1 MSTSRGR
8 IWTGVIRVAPYDRDH
23 TVAIRAA
30 ISVGVPLLVLWSI
43 GRLDLSIYASFG
55 AFAALYGRT
64 DAIGDRIRMQV
75 AAGTVMVA
83 AMLIGTAVSVSG
95 LPALGAVAVVAAVAS
110 TATLLAYATQWHPPG
125 ALFVVFST
133 GATASIPADAS
144 RIGSVLVVG
153 LAAVVFSVVVT
164 LVYETVSARA
174 IPRLPRTK
182 NRIAVGAVAAEMAVT
197 VAVATLL
204 AGIAGYLLLDS
215 HWYWAMVGAVAAV
228 SGPHVRARVIRGLQ
242 RLIGTV
248 LGVLVAAGILALDL
262 PPLAVILV
270 AVVLQAG
277 AELFVGRN
285 YAIAMILITPLA
297 LLMVQ
302 LAAPT
307 TPAVLLSDRLWET
320 LIGIVAGTAVA
331 VASALV
337 RGGIRRQ
344 PS

>member
-30 ISVGVPLLVLWSI
+30 VSVGVPLLVLWSI

-64 DAIGDRIRMQV
+64 DAIGDRMRMQG

-95 LPALGAVAVVAAVAS
+95 LAALGAVAVVAAVAA

-125 ALFVVFST
+125 ALFVVFSA
-133 GATASIPADAS
+133 GATASIPAGAARFGD
-144 RIGSVLVVG
+144 VLIVG
-153 LAAVVFSVVVT
+153 LAAVAFSVLVT
-164 LVYETVSARA
+164 LAAETVSQRSF
-174 IPRLPRTK
+174 PRLPRTK
-182 NRIAVGAVAAEMAVT
+182 NRLSVGAVAVEMAVT

-204 AGIAGYLLLDS
+204 AGTAGYLLLDS

-228 SGPHVRARVIRGLQ
+228 SGPHVKARVIRGLQ
-242 RLIGTV
+242 RLLGTV
-248 LGVLVAAGILALDL
+248 VGVLVAAGILALGL
-262 PPLAVILV
+262 PPLAVILTAV
-270 AVVLQAG
+270 ALQAG

-285 YAIAMILITPLA
+285 YAIAMIFITPLA

-307 TPAVLLSDRLWET
+307 TATVLLTDRLAET
-320 LIGIVAGTAVA
+320 LVGIIAGTAVA
-331 VASALV
+331 VASAL
-337 RGGIRRQ
+337 IRRQ
-344 PS
+344 P

>member
-1 MSTSRGR
+1 MSASRGR

-30 ISVGVPLLVLWSI
+30 ISVGVPLLVLWAT

-64 DAIGDRIRMQV
+64 DPIGDRVRMQA
-75 AAGTVMVA
+75 AAGAVLVA
-83 AMLIGTAVSVSG
+83 AMLIGTATSVADLAAPWAIVIVS
-95 LPALGAVAVVAAVAS
+95 AVAS
-110 TATLLAYATQWHPPG
+110 VVTLVAYAAQWHPPG
-125 ALFVVFST
+125 ALFIVFAA
-133 GATASIPADAS
+133 GATASVPADAA
-144 RIGSVLVVG
+144 RLIDVLAIG
-153 LAAVVFSVVVT
+153 LAAVIFSILVT
-164 LVYETVSARA
+164 LVHGAVSVRG
-174 IPRLPRTK
+174 IPPLSRTK
-182 NRIAVGAVAAEMAVT
+182 NGIPVGAVAGEMAIT

-204 AGIAGYLLLDS
+204 GGVAGFVLLDS

-228 SGPHVRARVIRGLQ
+228 SGPHVKARVIRGIQ

-248 LGVLVAAGILALDL
+248 LGVLVAAAILALGV
-262 PPLAVILV
+262 PPLGVILIAV
-270 AVVLQAG
+270 ALQAT

-285 YAIAMILITPLA
+285 YAIAMVFITPLA

-307 TPAVLLSDRLWET
+307 TVSVLLSDRLLET

-331 VASALV
+331 VASALA
-337 RGGIRRQ
+337 RRRRIA
-344 PS
+344 SR